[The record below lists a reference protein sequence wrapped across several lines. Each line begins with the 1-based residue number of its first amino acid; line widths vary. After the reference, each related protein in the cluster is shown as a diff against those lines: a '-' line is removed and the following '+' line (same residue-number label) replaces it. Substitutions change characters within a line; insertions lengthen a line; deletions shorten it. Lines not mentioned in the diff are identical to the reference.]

1 MLARESRPRLSRARA
16 ALARVA
22 CVALLLALAARAR
35 RAAPAPRVERAR
47 DDDDDSVIRDVTMTI
62 GAHGDV
68 RLRLRPDWHAES
80 AAYVAALA
88 ADARA
93 CEDACEVYR
102 VEPGFLVQGTLKSA
116 SAASNTKTKEGPR
129 LMRRGDVGWAGEGP
143 GPDFFVYVGAK
154 PAAHFG
160 RRHTVFAEVADETSM
175 ATLERVANAPSSTP
189 GGTGTMRFI
198 DERPRITLRDAR
210 SKGAARA

>member
-1 MLARESRPRLSRARA
+1 
-16 ALARVA
+16 
-22 CVALLLALAARAR
+22 
-35 RAAPAPRVERAR
+35 
-47 DDDDDSVIRDVTMTI
+47 VIRDVTMTI